1 VICSRIYS
9 CRNKNLPVHC
19 FTVQDHYTL
28 EEKDDDKTF
37 TFPEQLRDDPFAL
50 YYEQDDEEMVRDIV
64 QVYHELS
71 KLDSELSTPLDS
83 VAVTE

>member
-1 VICSRIYS
+1 
-9 CRNKNLPVHC
+9 
-19 FTVQDHYTL
+19 
-28 EEKDDDKTF
+28 
-37 TFPEQLRDDPFAL
+37 L

-83 VAVTE
+83 VAVTDILTSTKIAKLLSGLA